1 LCSLRCEYTSRK
13 PLLDISKI
21 LSRLDQAFAKLVLL
35 TLRKELQQLL
45 IRIKTPTESEQSVL
59 AILAVLVEL
68 GNQQSTEI
76 NLLLADLK
84 VTDHLVNLIRTSS
97 VLPIRLLAL
106 RALSSVCCTVECIRG
121 LEQSNGVEIIASLLT
136 ASLSL
141 EERMEAAGVLAQV
154 TSPWISDNHR
164 VEGLTQ
170 HVPSMVATLT
180 VLAQLHCGDDNLLL
194 VSAALANLSFMETSS
209 IKCMK
214 RLSTVRTLLDR
225 MQASPFSSVFA
236 RDQVVTVMAN
246 VAADSDGR
254 EDVKEDDS
262 MEFLAGQLL
271 CRIEDVDS
279 SAEQAAVERILKK
292 SAIALCRVCQE
303 ENICVKLEA
312 LGVVERAEELC
323 KCPSTRNYSDSVL
336 VACLALL
343 RRVGSFLPHSVD
355 QSLLQESLVD
365 SFRELSTH
373 QESYV

>member
-1 LCSLRCEYTSRK
+1 MCSLRCEYTSRK

-141 EERMEAAGVLAQV
+141 
-154 TSPWISDNHR
+154 
-164 VEGLTQ
+164 
-170 HVPSMVATLT
+170 
-180 VLAQLHCGDDNLLL
+180 
-194 VSAALANLSFMETSS
+194 
-209 IKCMK
+209 
-214 RLSTVRTLLDR
+214 
-225 MQASPFSSVFA
+225 
-236 RDQVVTVMAN
+236 DQ
-246 VAADSDGR
+246 
-254 EDVKEDDS
+254 
-262 MEFLAGQLL
+262 
-271 CRIEDVDS
+271 
-279 SAEQAAVERILKK
+279 
-292 SAIALCRVCQE
+292 
-303 ENICVKLEA
+303 
-312 LGVVERAEELC
+312 
-323 KCPSTRNYSDSVL
+323 
-336 VACLALL
+336 
-343 RRVGSFLPHSVD
+343 
-355 QSLLQESLVD
+355 
-365 SFRELSTH
+365 
-373 QESYV
+373 